1 MSIYAT
7 AIKGNKTALL
17 LGLLGAV
24 AVTAISV
31 PANASST
38 VTGQLTQME
47 FNAGSPSWPQVAVQ
61 VNSVNTNYYAQ
72 QPSPGCSVVALSAD
86 TVKAMQ
92 SLLQAAFLAGKN
104 VVLNYNSCNG
114 ANYLFD
120 VQVQR

>member
-1 MSIYAT
+1 MSNYAT
-7 AIKGNKTALL
+7 EITVKKTALL

-24 AVTAISV
+24 AVTGISV

-38 VTGQLTQME
+38 VTGQVTQME
-47 FNAGSPSWPQVAVQ
+47 FNAGNASWPQIAVQ

-72 QPSPGCSVVALSAD
+72 QPSPGCGVVVLSAD
-86 TVKAMQ
+86 TVKGMQ

-104 VVLNYNSCNG
+104 VILNYNVCNG

-120 VQVQR
+120 IQVQR